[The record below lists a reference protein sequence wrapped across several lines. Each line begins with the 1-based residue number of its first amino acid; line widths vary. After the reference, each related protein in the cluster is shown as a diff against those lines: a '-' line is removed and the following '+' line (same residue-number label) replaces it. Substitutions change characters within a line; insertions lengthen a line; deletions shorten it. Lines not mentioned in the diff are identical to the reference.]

1 MTHRKT
7 QYLGQHMLVDA
18 ETIDYEVAMA
28 RSEGKMVLEIGGGTG
43 NLTSAIYEKAK
54 QIITIE
60 KDPLMVEEL
69 EERFKGKRKIKIVQ
83 ADFLEIPPNT
93 YKADVIVGNIP
104 YSASSPILFKLRDWE
119 FGHAVLC
126 VQKEFAERMIAKPGD
141 RDYSRL
147 SVMTQLYFTTR
158 YLRTVSA
165 GCFKPVPEVDSAIII
180 LFPKREQIDK
190 QRDQLIT
197 KLFVH
202 RKKTLAAALGSR
214 EFTDSERKSI
224 TEKAG
229 QAGLLKKRIFHL
241 TPDEISPL
249 LQ

>member
-7 QYLGQHMLVDA
+7 QFLGQHMLVDA

-43 NLTSAIYEKAK
+43 NLTSAISEKAK
-54 QIITIE
+54 QVVTIE
-60 KDPLMVEEL
+60 KDPLMIDEL

-83 ADFLEIPPNT
+83 ADFLEVPANT

-104 YSASSPILFKLRDWE
+104 YSASSPILFKLREWE
-119 FGHAVLC
+119 FEYAVLC

-158 YLRTVSA
+158 YLKTVLA
-165 GCFKPVPEVDSAIII
+165 GCFKPVPEVDSAIIV
-180 LFPKREQIDK
+180 LFSKKEKIDK

-202 RKKTLAAALGSR
+202 RKKTLAAALRSR
-214 EFTDSERKSI
+214 EFTDSERKTIASRA
-224 TEKAG
+224 EK
-229 QAGLLKKRIFHL
+229 AGLLKKRIFHL